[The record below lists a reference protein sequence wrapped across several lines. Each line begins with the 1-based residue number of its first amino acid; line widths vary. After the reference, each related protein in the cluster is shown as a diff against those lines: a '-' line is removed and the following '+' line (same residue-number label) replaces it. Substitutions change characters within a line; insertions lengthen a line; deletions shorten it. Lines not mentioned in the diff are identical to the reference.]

1 MKVST
6 SKSNSD
12 QGAGETVTCRWH
24 VAWMFITIWIG
35 TLEIE
40 MSEHL
45 QAHTPHTCGCG
56 EETCSAH
63 ECYIYTVKEKKG
75 DRD

>member
-1 MKVST
+1 MS
-6 SKSNSD
+6 

-35 TLEIE
+35 TLEID

-45 QAHTPHTCGCG
+45 QAHT
-56 EETCSAH
+56 AH
-63 ECYIYTVKEKKG
+63 VW
-75 DRD
+75 